1 VSEAT
6 EPLATGA
13 APGARGR
20 GPRGVLALV
29 GALHSAPALLP
40 RLPLTLWRLAGAL
53 RPGGG
58 GVPDRDFLAFGARD
72 VGFRPWYAKIAREQA
87 ERGRVGFVWDDGLG
101 LPLGTRFYNNWATYA
116 LYRALGAR
124 RYAALSIVLFLAA
137 CALPLA
143 LRGEGA
149 MAAAVAVLLA
159 GSPVLLAAQLHGG
172 KPEVLWWALFPPLAL
187 ALWEGHWLAA
197 GLCFSAIAMV
207 NFTVAFLSGVT
218 LLLAAAP
225 FTPGWTGLLLLAAG
239 SLPGLV
245 KTALRLRP
253 FLRARMLGSL
263 AREQSDVVSAP
274 GDSWAARL
282 RRMGTRDMLYYGGVY
297 AVTLA
302 CIVPSVPRPLAAA
315 VLAAGCMAV
324 AAAGQKV
331 FYLCD
336 AQSFWL
342 WHLAL
347 LSALLAW
354 GPSWVG
360 VAGLVFF
367 AYLHGWVLGLP
378 MPNALAATA
387 VGASRAA
394 VPYPFVEPVAGETL
408 REPVRRFFA
417 GVPDGSRVLL
427 ETHTHTRDFGGY
439 RAFLQVCEEVLPLR
453 GVEVVPDEYVRIA
466 HMDYYADVIAA
477 FHAGTPAARLREVA
491 AGVGARFALAYSAA
505 FAREL
510 EEAGWEPVAVLGR
523 ASVPGRAAALLALPP
538 GTLHLLA
545 LPEGGGVISPP
556 VEVVA
561 RGNELTW
568 EGRAGT
574 EYRVRYA
581 WYPEMSAVQGG
592 TPVPAG
598 PGEPEEGTSL
608 RFVRVTAA
616 HDGPVTLRYR
626 GRWS

>member
-1 VSEAT
+1 MSEAA
-6 EPLATGA
+6 EALATGA
-13 APGARGR
+13 APRAPGRGR
-20 GPRGVLALV
+20 RSVLALL

-58 GVPDRDFLAFGARD
+58 GVPDRDFLAFGALD

-116 LYRALGAR
+116 LYNVLGAR

-143 LRGEGA
+143 LRGHGA

-159 GSPVLLAAQLHGG
+159 GSPVLVAAQLHRG

-218 LLLAAAP
+218 LLLGVAL
-225 FTPGWTGLLLLAAG
+225 FTPGWTGLLLVAAG
-239 SLPGLV
+239 MLPGVL
-245 KTALRLRP
+245 KTALRLLP
-253 FLRARMLGSL
+253 FLRASMLNSL

-274 GDSWAARL
+274 GEGWGTRL
-282 RRMGTRDMLYYGGVY
+282 RRMAARDMIYYGAVY
-297 AVTLA
+297 AVALA
-302 CIVPSVPRPLAAA
+302 CILPGAPRPLAAA
-315 VLAAGCMAV
+315 LLAAGCMAV

-336 AQSFWL
+336 PQSFWL
-342 WHLAL
+342 WHLGL
-347 LSALLAW
+347 LAALLAW
-354 GPSWVG
+354 GPSWLG

-387 VGASRAA
+387 AGAPGAA
-394 VPYPFVEPVAGETL
+394 VPYPFVEPVAGETV

-417 GVPDGSRVLL
+417 GVPAGSRVLL

-439 RAFLQVCEEVLPLR
+439 RAFLQACEEVLPLR
-453 GVEVVPDEYVRIA
+453 GVEVIPDEYLRIA
-466 HMDYYADVIAA
+466 HMDYYRRVAAD
-477 FHAGTPAARLREVA
+477 FHVGTPAARLREVA
-491 AGVGARFALAYSAA
+491 AGLGARFALAYSAG

-523 ASVPGRAAALLALPP
+523 TSVPERAAALLALPP

-545 LPEGGGVISPP
+545 LPEGDGVISPP

-581 WYPEMSAVQGG
+581 WYPGMSAAQGSA
-592 TPVPAG
+592 PVPAG

-608 RFVRVTAA
+608 RYVRVTAT